1 MSGFDSPRPPQ
12 FPTTKSKAQQH
23 AALCVC
29 GRAGGGQAAA
39 GSSIGPSAAGGGA
52 LVADDRTKTVV
63 RAQLGGGALAG
74 FPFQQVAD
82 GEQGVLLT
90 QVALQPPLVDF
101 ADFTHQLVHPNS
113 RAPSPGSF
121 LYQAPFKLDK
131 APAPSRFGLVQKPC
145 RAILQCCGPIPAQRT
160 QLFYLP
166 LQRSVGA
173 ARIGVL
179 TSSGFA
185 PGLPRIP

>member
-52 LVADDRTKTVV
+52 LVADDGTMTVV
-63 RAQLGGGALAG
+63 RTQLGGGALAG
-74 FPFQQVAD
+74 FPVQQIAD

-101 ADFTHQLVHPNS
+101 ADFTHQLMYPQL
-113 RAPSPGSF
+113 PSPF
-121 LYQAPFKLDK
+121 
-131 APAPSRFGLVQKPC
+131 SRFFFVPSPDEIERDTRVCKTRVSLV
-145 RAILQCCGPIPAQRT
+145 
-160 QLFYLP
+160 
-166 LQRSVGA
+166 
-173 ARIGVL
+173 
-179 TSSGFA
+179 
-185 PGLPRIP
+185 